1 MSNIYTCGTYM
12 CVLQDYSQASYMCV
26 HICVYKYV
34 LHICVYKYVHCIID
48 IYIENIIE
56 YYASERNC
64 RKACLNVGL
73 PFGVG

>member
-12 CVLQDYSQASYMCV
+12 CVLQDYSQASYTCV

-48 IYIENIIE
+48 IYIYRILCI
-56 YYASERNC
+56 
-64 RKACLNVGL
+64 RKKLQKSVPECGL
-73 PFGVG
+73 AIRSWLG